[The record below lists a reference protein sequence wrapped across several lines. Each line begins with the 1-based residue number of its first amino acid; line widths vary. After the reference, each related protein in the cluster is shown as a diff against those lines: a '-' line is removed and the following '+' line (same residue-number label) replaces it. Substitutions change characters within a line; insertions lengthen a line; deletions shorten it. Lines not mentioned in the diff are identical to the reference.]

1 MIKELQREL
10 HEQGIDVSYTT
21 LRDWIARTLPP
32 RQTPDAS
39 PPRPPTVRQATG
51 WLTRHPD
58 TLSEEKTRQLTL
70 VLTSCP
76 ELATAHE
83 HIRALGQMLQSR
95 QAAELPAWIE
105 KVTTSGLPGLAG
117 FAKGLVTDL
126 DAVTAGFTTNWSSGV
141 VEGRVSDLK
150 MLKRQMFNRAGLPL
164 LRKRVLLVA
173 ASRRSHSVSYTRA
186 A

>member
-1 MIKELQREL
+1 M
-10 HEQGIDVSYTT
+10 
-21 LRDWIARTLPP
+21 
-32 RQTPDAS
+32 
-39 PPRPPTVRQATG
+39 TG

-58 TLSEEKTRQLTL
+58 TLSNEETRQLKLTL
-70 VLTSCP
+70 AACP

-83 HIRALGQMLQSR
+83 HIRTLGQMLQTR
-95 QAAELPAWIE
+95 QAAELPTWIE
-105 KVTTSGLPGLAG
+105 RVTNSGLPGLAG
-117 FAKGLVTDL
+117 FAKGLATDL
-126 DAVTAGFTTNWSSGV
+126 DAVTAGFTTDWSSGV

-173 ASRRSHSVSYTRA
+173 ASRRSHTVSYARA